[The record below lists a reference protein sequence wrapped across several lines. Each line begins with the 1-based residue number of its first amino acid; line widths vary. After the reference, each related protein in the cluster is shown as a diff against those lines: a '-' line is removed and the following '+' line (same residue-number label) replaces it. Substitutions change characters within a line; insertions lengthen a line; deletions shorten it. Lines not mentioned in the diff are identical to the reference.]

1 MKPTHTRRPVD
12 SPEARE
18 RLLQY
23 LAAGDCLADA
33 AARIGVTRSTIA
45 RWRKADPEFAAA
57 LEGAYEASTDVLET
71 EARARALNRKDRASA
86 ALLRYLITGRRERWR
101 KLQAEML
108 AQLAEATV
116 PKMSELEI
124 ARRIA
129 FILTTAVQ
137 QENEKSPDGGA
148 PPSPSP
154 PEGG

>member
-1 MKPTHTRRPVD
+1 VD

-57 LEGAYEASTDVLET
+57 LEGAYEASTDALEK

-86 ALLRYLITGRRERWR
+86 GLLRYLITGRRERWR
-101 KLQAEML
+101 RLQAEML
-108 AQLAEATV
+108 AQLAETTI

-129 FILTTAVQ
+129 FILTSAVRE
-137 QENEKSPDGGA
+137 ENEANPDGA
-148 PPSPSP
+148 PPSSSPSP
-154 PEGG
+154 TEER